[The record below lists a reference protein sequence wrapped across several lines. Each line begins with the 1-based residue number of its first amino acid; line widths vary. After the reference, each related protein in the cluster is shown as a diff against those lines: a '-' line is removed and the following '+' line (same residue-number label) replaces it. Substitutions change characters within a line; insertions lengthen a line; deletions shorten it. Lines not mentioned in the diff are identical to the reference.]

1 MEAVWKDMNL
11 SSINDHHGAS
21 TADYRS
27 SVILQDFLARS
38 PYDSPS
44 SHDISSS
51 SPSPASPLVTA
62 LSLGSAAP
70 PFSFIHPFPLPQP
83 SLPLPPLTPN
93 NPFPSLPCVSASQS
107 FPYTRHFPDSD
118 VNDLTNPYTHNN
130 VNNHSDTS
138 GGERHKR
145 MIKNRES
152 AARSRARKQAYTNEL
167 EQKVESLTR
176 ENERLRK
183 QQQEWSKASASDKKK
198 KPLFRTST
206 APF

>member
-11 SSINDHHGAS
+11 SSLNDNHGAS
-21 TADYRS
+21 TVDYRS

-70 PFSFIHPFPLPQP
+70 PFSFIHPLPLPLPQP
-83 SLPLPPLTPN
+83 SLPLHPLTPN
-93 NPFPSLPCVSASQS
+93 NPFPSLPCVSPSQS
-107 FPYTRHFPDSD
+107 FPYMRHFPDSD
-118 VNDLTNPYTHNN
+118 LNDLTNPHTHNN
-130 VNNHSDTS
+130 ANNHSDTS
-138 GGERHKR
+138 GGERHK
-145 MIKNRES
+145 
-152 AARSRARKQAYTNEL
+152 Q
-167 EQKVESLTR
+167 
-176 ENERLRK
+176 NERLRK